1 MTDTLKNS
9 LFHLY
14 RDLVAVEGFYLLWWL
29 HIYCQQGK
37 LINTWAHIRSLE
49 FYFISLVSN
58 QHQGCLVRRT
68 VEGAQSFE
76 LTVYDIM
83 QHMHFTML
91 RLEIS

>member
-1 MTDTLKNS
+1 MTDTLKNL

-14 RDLVAVEGFYLLWWL
+14 RDLVAVEGFYRVWWS
-29 HIYCQQGK
+29 HIYCQQRK

-58 QHQGCLVRRT
+58 QHQGCLVGRT

-76 LTVYDIM
+76 LTIYDIM
-83 QHMHFTML
+83 RHMHFTML

>member
-1 MTDTLKNS
+1 MTDTLKNL

-14 RDLVAVEGFYLLWWL
+14 RDLVAVEGFYRLWWS
-29 HIYCQQGK
+29 HIYCQQRK

-83 QHMHFTML
+83 QHMHFTMS

>member
-1 MTDTLKNS
+1 MTDTLKKS

-14 RDLVAVEGFYLLWWL
+14 RDLVAVEGFYLLWWS
-29 HIYCQQGK
+29 HIYFQQGK

-83 QHMHFTML
+83 RHMHFTMS

>member
-1 MTDTLKNS
+1 MTDTLKKS

-14 RDLVAVEGFYLLWWL
+14 RDLVAVEGFYLLWWS
-29 HIYCQQGK
+29 HIYSQQGK

-49 FYFISLVSN
+49 FYFISLVST
-58 QHQGCLVRRT
+58 QHQGCSVRRT

-76 LTVYDIM
+76 LTVNDIM